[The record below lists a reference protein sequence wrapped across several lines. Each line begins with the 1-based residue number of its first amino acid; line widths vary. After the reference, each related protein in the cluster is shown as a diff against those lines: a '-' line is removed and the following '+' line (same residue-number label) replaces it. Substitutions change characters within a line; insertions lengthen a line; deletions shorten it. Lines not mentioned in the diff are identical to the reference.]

1 MNITNDIINAD
12 LHCHSVVSD
21 GTLTPEELAI
31 RAHANGVELWSLTD
45 HDVIGGQARAQE
57 AASQLGMK
65 YIGGVEI
72 SVSWMS
78 QTIHI
83 VGLGIN
89 PYHQGLINGLRQTRD
104 GRVDRGREMARQLAL
119 VGIPGA
125 YEGAMAF
132 CGNPELLSRTHFARF
147 LTEQHFCKDIEEV
160 FTKYLTPGNP
170 GYVEHTWAS
179 LSEAVH
185 WIVDAGGAAVI
196 AHPGRY
202 RLSDLQKHELYGA
215 FKEAGGLG
223 IEVVTGS
230 HSPHQF
236 KEYEKIALKY
246 DFYASRGSDFHSPDE
261 SHTDL
266 GTLPMLSPSL
276 KPVWSLFQL

>member
-1 MNITNDIINAD
+1 MNITNAD

-21 GTLTPEELAI
+21 GTLAPEELAQ

-45 HDVIGGQARAQE
+45 HDVIGGQARAQ
-57 AASQLGMK
+57 AVASDLGMQ

-83 VGLGIN
+83 VGVGIN
-89 PYHQGLINGLRQTRD
+89 PYHQGLVEGLRQTRD
-104 GRVDRGREMARQLAL
+104 GRAARGREIARQLDL
-119 VGIPGA
+119 VGVPNA
-125 YEGAMAF
+125 YDGAMQF

-147 LTEQHFCKDIEEV
+147 LVEKNVCKDIEEV
-160 FTKYLTPGNP
+160 FTKYLTPGKP
-170 GYVEHTWAS
+170 GYVSHVWAS
-179 LSEAVH
+179 LEESVK
-185 WIVDAGGAAVI
+185 WIKDSGGVAVI

-202 RLSDLQKHELYGA
+202 RLTEMQKDELYKS
-215 FKEAGGLG
+215 FKEYGGLG

-230 HSPHQF
+230 HSPAQYI
-236 KEYEKIALKY
+236 EYEKVALKY

-266 GTLPMLSPSL
+266 GTLPLLPSTL
-276 KPVWSLFQL
+276 KPVWSLFNL